1 MLTLAGGREAQGEG
15 RFKREETCV
24 YVWLIHVVLQEE
36 PRQHSKAVIL
46 QLIKKKKSG
55 VRNLRLSLAAL
66 CNWLAAWLHSLFLVS
81 LSFLLCVYLGLP

>member
-1 MLTLAGGREAQGEG
+1 MLTLAGGREAQGEA

-24 YVWLIHVVLQEE
+24 YIWLIHVVLQEE

-46 QLIKKKKSG
+46 QLIKKKSV

-66 CNWLAAWLHSLFLVS
+66 CNWLAAWLRSLFLVS
-81 LSFLLCVYLGLP
+81 LSFLCVYLGLP